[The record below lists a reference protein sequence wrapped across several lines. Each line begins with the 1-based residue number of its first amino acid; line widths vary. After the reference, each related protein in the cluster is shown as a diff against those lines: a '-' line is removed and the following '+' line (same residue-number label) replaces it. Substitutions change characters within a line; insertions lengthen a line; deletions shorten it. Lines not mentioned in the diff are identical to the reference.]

1 MTKGLRSAALPA
13 LFLLAAAAFAQT
25 EGTLPPNAAAEPGYV
40 IAAGSPLLLRLTNA
54 VNTKSTAVGDRVYLQ
69 TAAPVFLNGR
79 LVIPV
84 GSYVTGTVTESDR
97 AGRVKGKAALNLR
110 FESLTLPNGVMRDVR
125 SRAGSA
131 DTGANPDRTE
141 GRITGDSNT
150 GADART
156 VAQTT
161 AAGTGIGAI
170 AGGAAGHLGMGAGI
184 GAAAGAVG
192 GLARVFTSRGPDV
205 VLPAG
210 SAIEMVLDRE
220 LRFSEE
226 ELSGVR

>member
-1 MTKGLRSAALPA
+1 MTKGARFLARAAL
-13 LFLLAAAAFAQT
+13 LVAAAAAVRAQADVNGPP
-25 EGTLPPNAAAEPGYV
+25 EASYAIASGTH
-40 IAAGSPLLLRLTNA
+40 LLLRLTNA
-54 VNTKSTAVGDRVYLQ
+54 VNTKSAVVGDRVYLQ
-69 TAAPVFLNGR
+69 TAAPVFLGGR

-84 GSYVTGTVTESDR
+84 GSYVTGMVTESDR
-97 AGRVKGKAALNLR
+97 AGRVKGKASLNLQ
-110 FESLTLPNGVMRDVR
+110 FESLTLPNGVVRDVR

-131 DTGANPDRTE
+131 DTRGNLDRNE
-141 GRITGDSNT
+141 GRITGDSNA
-150 GADART
+150 GNDART

-192 GLARVFTSRGPDV
+192 GLARVLTSRGPDV

-210 SAIEMVLDRE
+210 STLEMVLDRE
-220 LRFSEE
+220 LRFSEDD
-226 ELSGVR
+226 LRGVR